1 MGPPTSPDE
10 MLRRLEDPN
19 FMQQMNEVMNNPTF
33 VQMLEESPMFRDN
46 PLARTMIR
54 DPNMRR
60 MMLDPN
66 IIRAQLRM
74 QQQMGGSG
82 LGGDG
87 NFPAPGV
94 TDTTPQTGG
103 GADTETPNQTNTNNN
118 APQNPSHAATYL
130 PPGAEGLHGNPFAA
144 LFAGTP
150 PASTSSTS
158 DQRAASTAGGPNPNP
173 NAADAMFGPG
183 FQQML
188 LSAFANDVERA
199 ARGDPNT
206 PFSNLPDGP
215 ANNPALAQNPALIHS
230 LLASLTG
237 GGGGGSPQPPDTRP
251 PEERYEAQL
260 RQLNDMG
267 FFEFDRN
274 IEALRRSGGSVQG
287 AIEYLLSNTG
297 GGS

>member
-1 MGPPTSPDE
+1 MHFSQMGPPTSPDE

-66 IIRAQLRM
+66 IIRHQLRM

-82 LGGDG
+82 LGGEG
-87 NFPAPGV
+87 SFPAPGV

-103 GADTETPNQTNTNNN
+103 APNTETANQTNTPNTSR
-118 APQNPSHAATYL
+118 PPMFL
-130 PPGAEGLHGNPFAA
+130 PVQGGGNPFAA
-144 LFAGTP
+144 LFQPQGQTP
-150 PASTSSTS
+150 STNPAST
-158 DQRAASTAGGPNPNP
+158 QPNPLPTTGGNNP
-173 NAADAMFGPG
+173 NAGAADDIFGPG

-206 PFSNLPDGP
+206 PLSNIPGGP
-215 ANNPALAQNPALIHS
+215 ATNPALAQNPELIHS

-237 GGGGGSPQPPDTRP
+237 GGAGGPPQPADTRP
-251 PEERYEAQL
+251 PEERYAEQL

-267 FFEFDRN
+267 FFDFDRN
-274 IEALRRSGGSVQG
+274 IEALRRSGGNVHG
-287 AIEYLLSNTG
+287 AIEYLLSNA